1 MHFIFF
7 WVLNNSQAIEG
18 VLILRVIHFH
28 WIFENNQKVPSDR
41 RPPYPHQNYRKKI
54 PQKKHTYSWLGDSLN
69 GGGLERP
76 MNFRE
81 ASLAITPKHHNCC
94 ASLQTPEAWN
104 PVWSSLGNCLRLNHL
119 PIFRDSL
126 VLLKELFFS
135 GKTSSFLFVCSFFF
149 VGYFCLKIPDIFTS
163 NSYMCWFEKKWIV
176 ARWSHINSSDF
187 EDFFFDWKSE
197 LLDE

>member
-1 MHFIFF
+1 
-7 WVLNNSQAIEG
+7 
-18 VLILRVIHFH
+18 
-28 WIFENNQKVPSDR
+28 
-41 RPPYPHQNYRKKI
+41 
-54 PQKKHTYSWLGDSLN
+54 
-69 GGGLERP
+69 

-197 LLDE
+197 LLDEKNILKPQWDFAKALHQLKPLHSCEAGPALLIWVVLFCLFAFSGGSYSSLKINLLTSFLG